1 MTAVL
6 DEETALSCVF
16 EKVPD
21 KGIFRELMRTLADN
35 RTVIRLC
42 FHSASLSVEHA
53 CMIGTVLAKNKCIQV
68 LNLNENYDLG
78 DAGVHALAQGLVQ
91 NSSVLEV
98 LLENGNVRANGARSL
113 ACCLTT
119 NKTII
124 RLFLP
129 YNSISDDGLG
139 SNTSLK
145 EGSLPPINSFAIGL
159 GDCLQFNNTLQE
171 LNLDG
176 NEVTAKGAEFLSTS
190 LARNSSLRILSLARN
205 NVEDKGASH
214 FANALREN
222 SSLMTLNLRNNK
234 IGMPGAFNL
243 LNTIISDNTTL
254 KTLVL
259 QDLVFRVNGEGT
271 SILRGYVEKIDNLG
285 RCNVEF

>member
-1 MTAVL
+1 
-6 DEETALSCVF
+6 
-16 EKVPD
+16 
-21 KGIFRELMRTLADN
+21 
-35 RTVIRLC
+35 
-42 FHSASLSVEHA
+42 
-53 CMIGTVLAKNKCIQV
+53 MIGTVLTTNKCIQV

-78 DAGVHALAQGLVQ
+78 DAGVHALAQGLAH

-119 NKTII
+119 NKAII

-139 SNTSLK
+139 SNTSFK
-145 EGSLPPINSFAIGL
+145 EGSLPSMTSFGIGL
-159 GDCLQFNNTLQE
+159 GDCLQFNKTLQE

-176 NEVTAKGAEFLSTS
+176 NEMTAKGAEFLSKG
-190 LARNSSLRILSLARN
+190 LAENSSLRILSLVRN
-205 NVEDKGASH
+205 NVEDEGAGH

-234 IGMPGAFNL
+234 IGMPGAINL
-243 LNTIISDNTTL
+243 LNSIIFNNTTL

-259 QDLVFRVNGEGT
+259 QDLVVRVNGEGT
-271 SILRGYVEKIDNLG
+271 SILRDYVEKIDNLG